1 MSEQQ
6 WKKRKEIKKGISFG
20 SLVCVDIL
28 PAGVTSFKLWKD
40 MPFTLSA
47 VFLKKK
53 KTKKSKKKGEEEEE
67 NNEGK
72 IPLESEAGF
81 FCCSLRLL
89 MNEESLPLQDWMPVL
104 YSRCATL
111 PEKTDCRPLAI
122 VYGNWTQRID
132 RWMPLT
138 TGSHIGYWPLCC
150 YRTCPPST
158 LKVTLHLNIHRNGY
172 IETSQ

>member
-1 MSEQQ
+1 MKK
-6 WKKRKEIKKGISFG
+6 KKRDKERNQFWISCMRGYSSGWRYIIQTLKRYAFH
-20 SLVCVDIL
+20 
-28 PAGVTSFKLWKD
+28 SFSR
-40 MPFTLSA
+40 FS
-47 VFLKKK
+47 KKK
-53 KTKKSKKKGEEEEE
+53 KTKKRKKKGEEEEE